1 MAIPE
6 GWVVERGV
14 APPRASSPHPAPASF
29 HAEVVK
35 ICGWAG
41 WYLDRVELFM
51 DDGSSAHYGKVGGA
65 PKPEFDLQEGEWI
78 TEVEGR
84 NHGEY
89 QGGGVTFTTNLSRQ
103 YESQGSQPT
112 SGGSFTFTAPPG
124 QAIVGLV
131 PCSARGGGFKGAVF
145 EHTRASWGS
154 LRDWAGEAAGHMGG
168 LDAAPDAASAVTILS
183 SMLSMLEDG
192 GGDAVAVLPKD
203 DFLAAV
209 KRLKERL
216 GEAWSKDDARS
227 VGQCLKAYMS
237 VGKS

>member
-1 MAIPE
+1 MEETAKS
-6 GWVVERGV
+6 GGG
-14 APPRASSPHPAPASF
+14 PR
-29 HAEVVK
+29 VTK

-51 DDGSSAHYGKVGGA
+51 DDGSSAHYGEVGGGA
-65 PKPEFDLQEGEWI
+65 KPAFDLQEGEWI

-89 QGGGVTFTTNLSRQ
+89 QGGGVTFTTNLGRQ
-103 YESQGSQPT
+103 YESQGSQST

-145 EHTRASWGS
+145 AHTRASWGS

-183 SMLSMLEDG
+183 LMLSMLQEG
-192 GGDAVAVLPKD
+192 GGEAVAALPKD
-203 DFLAAV
+203 DFLQAV

-227 VGQCLKAYMS
+227 VGQCLKVYMS
-237 VGKS
+237 VEKS